1 MDRLTNTADFNNALA
16 ACLKNADLDALAR
29 LAYVSGEPEHRA
41 NHAPVVSA
49 EERVAQL
56 ALIQAVH
63 NAIDTQIHGKVV
75 ASPKPSSANPG
86 GRRSCGECGDPMT
99 RVAGHPGWRCDSA
112 HCC

>member
-16 ACLKNADLDALAR
+16 ACLKNADLAALAR
-29 LAYVSGEPEHRA
+29 LAYVSGEEHL
-41 NHAPVVSA
+41 SYFTTA

-56 ALIQAVH
+56 ALFQAVH
-63 NAIDTQIHGKVV
+63 NAIDAQIHGKVV